1 MEIRSARGKQDRE
14 EDKDK
19 DEKNRGKMEA
29 SDKRCQRQTQTGYS
43 PWGRKELHTTV
54 QVNDNNFLWLDFI
67 PGRIS

>member
-29 SDKRCQRQTQTGYS
+29 SDKRCQRQTQRAKS
-43 PWGRKELHTTV
+43 EPLNKLV
-54 QVNDNNFLWLDFI
+54 K
-67 PGRIS
+67 